1 MMAPCIGETALLSNR
16 KKTPVE
22 PESSTPEQS
31 SKEEKNSSPAP
42 AIPESNT
49 ASSTA
54 ETRTGP
60 TRATKLPAPFEDFVL
75 DK

>member
-1 MMAPCIGETALLSNR
+1 MALCIGETALLSNR

-54 ETRTGP
+54 KTRTRP
-60 TRATKLPAPFEDFVL
+60 TRATKLPGQFKDFVL